1 MATKRMFSNN
11 VIDADAFLDLPTM
24 AQLLYFHCGMKTD
37 DDGFVNGA
45 RKIARIIGA
54 TDDDFKLLIDS
65 GFLIE
70 FPESKVFVVA
80 HHRLNND
87 LKNDRYHGTIYKQE
101 FAQLILTENRMY
113 ISRTDTDCIHDVSSE
128 GTEQNVTKPS
138 LTKKSVTQ
146 RSEAEPSVEKE
157 SPERENNV
165 LLLQEQGKLKGV
177 NPSVIADLI
186 SCYGFPRVHTAFLKW
201 RESNKLPDQLK
212 SFIEGE

>member
-1 MATKRMFSNN
+1 MATKRMFSNT
-11 VIDADAFLDLPTM
+11 VIDSDLFLDLPAM

-37 DDGFVNGA
+37 DDGFVSGA
-45 RKIARIIGA
+45 RRIARIIGA
-54 TDDDFKLLIDS
+54 TDDDFQLLIDN

-70 FPESKVFVVA
+70 FPESKVFVVV

-87 LKNDRYHGTIYKQE
+87 LKNDRYHGTVYKQE
-101 FAQLILTENRMY
+101 FAQLVLTENRMY

-128 GTEQNVTKPS
+128 GTEQSVTKRNQKE
-138 LTKKSVTQ
+138 LNATQ

-177 NPSVIADLI
+177 NPLVMSDLI
-186 SCYGFPRVHTAFLKW
+186 SCYGFSRVHAAFLKW